1 MDSKRGQ
8 MIKGI
13 AVSPGI
19 IHGTAYVLAGDSHI
33 LVPRREIAETEIKTE
48 LNRFDAALK
57 EAEDELVSLQK
68 AVREKIGKEE
78 AKIFDA
84 QLLVL
89 KDPTFLKEVS
99 LLTLTKKTNIEAA
112 LADVIERFSRMFSQ
126 IEDPY
131 LRERA
136 SDFRD
141 VGRRVLN
148 ILMKHQQG
156 ETFTFP
162 EGVIVVAH
170 ELLPSVTA
178 HMELQ
183 KVQGFV
189 TEEGGKTSHTS
200 ILARSLGIPA
210 VIGIKEA
217 TSKIKSGDFL
227 ILDGLAGTVLVNP
240 KRAFVEEYQK
250 LEADFETYKTALKD
264 LVDLPAVTQDGTRVK
279 LQANIGK
286 LADAQAAFL
295 FKAEGIGLY
304 RSEFS
309 FLIRDQFPT
318 EEEQFQI
325 YRAVGE
331 RFRASEVAIRV
342 LDLGSDKILPY
353 FPIPAEKN
361 PLLGKRGTRLFLSY
375 PDIFKTQLRAILRVS
390 AEFPVHI
397 LLPMINGVEEMM
409 EVRKIFETV
418 KAGLLEKG
426 CRFNPKV
433 RLGAMIETPAAAI
446 MAEKIARVADFLS
459 VGTNDLI
466 QYVLTADRAS
476 QNMASYYEPFHPA
489 VLQILYDL
497 VQKAKKAGKEI
508 SLCGEMAGDSAC
520 TELLLGF
527 GVRNFSVA
535 PSEIL
540 AIKKVIRSS
549 NIRDCEGLVE
559 RVLGLS
565 TPDEIKNALKKA
577 YKTAPLKA
585 SENEDSRAV
594 SK

>member
-1 MDSKRGQ
+1 

-89 KDPTFLKEVS
+89 KDPAFLKEVS

-162 EGVIVVAH
+162 GGVIVVAH

-183 KVQGFV
+183 KVRGFV

-200 ILARSLGIPA
+200 ILARSIGIPA

-217 TSKIKSGDFL
+217 TLKIKTNDFL
-227 ILDGLAGTVLVNP
+227 IVDGLAGTVLVNP
-240 KRAFVEEYQK
+240 KKAFIEEYQK
-250 LEADFETYKTALKD
+250 LEADFEAHKNTLKD
-264 LVDLPAVTQDGTRVK
+264 LIDLPTITQDGTPIK

-295 FKAEGIGLY
+295 FKAKGIGLY
-304 RSEFS
+304 RTEFS

-325 YRAVGE
+325 YRDVGE
-331 RFRASEVAIRV
+331 RFQTTEVAVRV
-342 LDLGSDKILPY
+342 LDLGSDKVLPY
-353 FPIPAEKN
+353 FPVPAEKN
-361 PLLGKRGTRLFLSY
+361 PSLGKRGTRLLLSH

-409 EVRKIFETV
+409 DARKIFEAV
-418 KAGLLEKG
+418 KAELLEEGTK
-426 CRFNPKV
+426 FNPKIK
-433 RLGAMIETPAAAI
+433 LGAMIETPSAVI
-446 MAEKIARVADFLS
+446 MAEKIAQVADFLS

-476 QNMASYYEPFHPA
+476 QNMSSYYEPFHPA
-489 VLQILYDL
+489 VLCILYDL
-497 VQKAKKAGKEI
+497 VQKAKKNGKEI
-508 SLCGEMAGDSAC
+508 SICGEMAGDPAC
-520 TELLLGF
+520 TQLLLGF
-527 GVRNFSVA
+527 GVRSLSVA
-535 PSEIL
+535 PGEIL
-540 AIKKVIRSS
+540 EVKKMIRASKIK
-549 NIRDCEGLVE
+549 DCEIMAK
-559 RVLGLS
+559 RVLELS
-565 TPDEIKNALKKA
+565 TADEIKNTLKKA
-577 YKTAPLKA
+577 DKMTPLKVFPNGEPA
-585 SENEDSRAV
+585 G
-594 SK
+594 K